1 MLVQHHLQLQE
12 ELHKGLC
19 SEGSA
24 ERQDV
29 CSLFR
34 SGRML
39 CDQLSHSSSFIA
51 IQHLPFIAH
60 NEDMN
65 VGKGMVM
72 LGIPCMGD
80 EEWWIARHGCDN
92 KTECLKY
99 VVMHPEVSNEEIIR
113 FYTYLK

>member
-1 MLVQHHLQLQE
+1 
-12 ELHKGLC
+12 
-19 SEGSA
+19 
-24 ERQDV
+24 
-29 CSLFR
+29 
-34 SGRML
+34 
-39 CDQLSHSSSFIA
+39 
-51 IQHLPFIAH
+51 
-60 NEDMN
+60 MN

-99 VVMHPEVSNEEIIR
+99 VVMHPEVSKEEIIR